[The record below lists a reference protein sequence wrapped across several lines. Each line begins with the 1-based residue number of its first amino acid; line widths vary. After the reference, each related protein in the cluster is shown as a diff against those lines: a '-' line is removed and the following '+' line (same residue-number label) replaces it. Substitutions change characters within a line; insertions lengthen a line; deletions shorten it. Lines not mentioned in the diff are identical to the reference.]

1 MDETNLAAYNCGT
14 PIIENVRTCTMVVN
28 YMSLHFAVA
37 LRRS

>member
-14 PIIENVRTCTMVVN
+14 PIIESERICTMMVN
-28 YMSLHFAVA
+28 YMSLHFTVA